1 MRGPSYLLRGLGMWR
16 RRPGLMLLGMLPA
29 LLVLGAVL
37 AALVALLLHV
47 GDLVAWATPFA
58 DDWAETLRGLLRV
71 GLAVLVVLGFV
82 VVSSLTFT
90 AVTLTV
96 GDPFYERI
104 WAETERM
111 LGGEVPDQGPGF
123 WKSAKDGAAL
133 AGTGLLLGVGV
144 FVLGLLPVIGAVVG
158 LVLGVAVSGRLLAA
172 ELVSRA
178 LEARGMDR
186 VARAEVLRRDRGA
199 VLGFGVAT
207 QLCFLVP
214 LGAVAVM
221 PAAVVGATML
231 ARDLLEREASG
242 DVIRPTAGDV
252 PPV

>member
-29 LLVLGAVL
+29 LLVLAAVL
-37 AALVALLLHV
+37 VALVALLLHV

-123 WKSAKDGAAL
+123 WKSARDGAAL
-133 AGTGLLLGVGV
+133 AGTGLLLGAGV
-144 FVLGLLPVIGAVVG
+144 FVLGLLPVVGTVVG

-186 VARAEVLRRDRGA
+186 VARAELLRRDRGA

-214 LGAVAVM
+214 LGAVVVM

-231 ARDLLEREASG
+231 ARDLLERPA
-242 DVIRPTAGDV
+242 VRA
-252 PPV
+252 

>member
-1 MRGPSYLLRGLGMWR
+1 MRGPSYLVRGLGTWR
-16 RRPGLMLLGMLPA
+16 RRPGLMLLGMVPA
-29 LLVLGAVL
+29 LLVLLAVL

-58 DDWAETLRGLLRV
+58 DDWSGGLRDLLRL

-90 AVTLTV
+90 AITLTV
-96 GDPFYERI
+96 GDPFYEKI

-111 LGGEVPDQGPGF
+111 LGGEVPDQGPGL
-123 WKSAKDGAAL
+123 WKSVKDGAAL
-133 AGTGLLLGVGV
+133 AGTGLLLGLGV
-144 FVLGLLPVIGAVVG
+144 FVLGLLPVVGAVVG
-158 LVLGVAVSGRLLAA
+158 LVLGVTVSGRLLAG
-172 ELVSRA
+172 ELLSRP

-186 VARAEVLRRDRGA
+186 VARAEVLRRDRAA

-214 LGAVAVM
+214 LGGVVVM
-221 PAAVVGATML
+221 PAAVAGATML
-231 ARDLLEREASG
+231 ARDLLER
-242 DVIRPTAGDV
+242 
-252 PPV
+252 PPA

>member
-29 LLVLGAVL
+29 LLVLAAVL
-37 AALVALLLHV
+37 AALVGLLLHV

-58 DDWAETLRGLLRV
+58 DDWAEALRGLLRV
-71 GLAVLVVLGFV
+71 GLALLVVLGFV

-90 AVTLTV
+90 AITLTV

-104 WAETERM
+104 WVETERM

-123 WKSAKDGAAL
+123 WKSARDGAAL
-133 AGTGLLLGVGV
+133 AGTGVLLGAGV
-144 FVLGLLPVIGAVVG
+144 FVLGLLPVVGTVVG

-214 LGAVAVM
+214 LGAVVVM
-221 PAAVVGATML
+221 PAAVVGATVL
-231 ARDLLEREASG
+231 ARDLLER
-242 DVIRPTAGDV
+242 
-252 PPV
+252 PVARDATGG

>member
-1 MRGPSYLLRGLGMWR
+1 MRGPAYLVRGLGMWR

-29 LLVLGAVL
+29 LLVLAAVL
-37 AALVALLLHV
+37 AALVGLLLHV
-47 GDLVAWATPFA
+47 GDLLAWATPFA

-104 WAETERM
+104 WVETERM

-123 WKSAKDGAAL
+123 WRSAKDGAAL
-133 AGTGLLLGVGV
+133 AGAGVLLGAGV
-144 FVLGLLPVIGAVVG
+144 FVLGLLPVVGTVVG
-158 LVLGVAVSGRLLAA
+158 LVLGVTVSGRLLAA

-186 VARAEVLRRDRGA
+186 IARAEVLRRDRSA

-221 PAAVVGATML
+221 PAAVVGATVL
-231 ARDLLEREASG
+231 ARDLLERPAVG
-242 DVIRPTAGDV
+242 A
-252 PPV
+252 

>member
-37 AALVALLLHV
+37 AALVGLLLHV

-133 AGTGLLLGVGV
+133 AGTGVLLGLGV
-144 FVLGLLPVIGAVVG
+144 FALGLLPVVGTVAG

-231 ARDLLEREASG
+231 ARDLLERPAVG
-242 DVIRPTAGDV
+242 V
-252 PPV
+252 